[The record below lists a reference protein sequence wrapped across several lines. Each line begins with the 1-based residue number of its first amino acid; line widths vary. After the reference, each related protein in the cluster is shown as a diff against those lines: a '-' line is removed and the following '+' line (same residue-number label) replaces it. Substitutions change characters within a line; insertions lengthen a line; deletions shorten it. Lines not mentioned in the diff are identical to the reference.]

1 MNKKRIQG
9 ALWGLFGALVALT
22 LSVLFVKVLS
32 QPSFDEK
39 ISNTYPIVKKSIG
52 RLPSSSHGYRGTIF
66 STYSGDIKMMEG
78 NGANSLTT
86 IAKTGLP
93 SWVNV
98 NGSIASS
105 TRWCY
110 ILRYQQ
116 DDPSSLAKA
125 GKAVVA
131 TAQQGVMLA
140 YDQNGLVENLTSS
153 AGVGSNSS
161 TVNYGGKALCI
172 RGFVYDATGM
182 VVVRK

>member
-1 MNKKRIQG
+1 MSKKRTQG
-9 ALWGLFGALVALT
+9 AMWGLFGALVALT
-22 LSVLFVKVLS
+22 LSVVFVKVLS

-39 ISNTYPIVKKSIG
+39 ISNTYPIIKKSIG

-66 STYSGDIKMMEG
+66 STYAGDIKVMEG

-98 NGSIASS
+98 NGSIATP

-116 DDPSSLAKA
+116 DDPNSLARA

-131 TAQQGVMLA
+131 TAQQGIMLV
-140 YDQNGLVENLTSS
+140 YDQNGLVENLTSN

-172 RGFVYDATGM
+172 KGFVYDATGM
-182 VVVRK
+182 VIVRK